1 MYYSSEFDH
10 PIEEVGQP
18 EDNYTPPPTRSVK
31 SLHELI
37 HGKKSSFEVTTPVES
52 IERINPDQFVTNSIL
67 INSQDDEEEMPSSS
81 LTVLPDESD
90 LMNLLGINDIP
101 LQSPSRYQQNHS
113 KEDDLIELYSVIGM
127 LRKENEELK
136 KDNEFTKKSKDAIIT
151 DLTSKYESQISKLKN
166 DLKLTNQKN
175 IDQVLEF
182 QEIRLE
188 YDEMKNEIDR
198 LLQERDT
205 LENRLGQDKD
215 DQSSVKADLMNSKT
229 EINKLRME
237 IARYKN
243 DSEMLNREVS
253 DLKTEI
259 SRIKSEA
266 DKFVDK
272 LEKDNEDQRLF
283 ITRLEDQ
290 V

>member
-10 PIEEVGQP
+10 PIEEVVQP
-18 EDNYTPPPTRSVK
+18 EDNYTPPTRSVK
-31 SLHELI
+31 SLHELL
-37 HGKKSSFEVTTPVES
+37 HGKKSTFEVATAVEP
-52 IERINPDQFVTNSIL
+52 IEQINPDQFVTNSIL
-67 INSQDDEEEMPSSS
+67 INSQEDEEEMPSSS

-175 IDQVLEF
+175 IDQVVEF
-182 QEIRLE
+182 QEIQFE
-188 YDEMKNEIDR
+188 YDGMKNEIDR
-198 LLQERDT
+198 LLQERNT

-243 DSEMLNREVS
+243 DSEMFNREVS

-272 LEKDNEDQRLF
+272 LEKENEDQRLL